1 MDKVKKR
8 LNRMTIQ
15 TGNLIG
21 EPIAIMYYYKSTKW
35 SGTIRICEI
44 VNVFYFEFNLEA
56 TL

>member
-1 MDKVKKR
+1 
-8 LNRMTIQ
+8 MTIQ

-44 VNVFYFEFNLEA
+44 VNVFYFKFNLEA
-56 TL
+56 TLW